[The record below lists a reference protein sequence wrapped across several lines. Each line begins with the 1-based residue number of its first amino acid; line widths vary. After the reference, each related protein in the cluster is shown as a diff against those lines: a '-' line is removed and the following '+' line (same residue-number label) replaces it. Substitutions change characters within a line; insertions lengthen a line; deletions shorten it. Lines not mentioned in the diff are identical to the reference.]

1 MSSSQQQTSLDVPDI
16 SGLSLTGSKP
26 ASASSTPSIFTLLS
40 RATYVPPPTSLTS
53 RTPKSSSLSPA
64 NHLGSAVDPLLKH
77 LEEPKGKENGQQT
90 KGSAD
95 DILQKLS
102 FLPTIGSPN
111 QYFTT
116 VSSWDDSKLREVA
129 SQQSDFQTT
138 LAPSHMWKNH
148 NGPKDGFLF
157 ARIEPPAGSEDE
169 LDLPSNMLPE
179 DVSTLTRS
187 QLPAGR
193 LETIY
198 WQARGHDGCF
208 KSALQMVHNT
218 LPMLRF
224 ALLSSFDL
232 LNLKR
237 LTIAAV
243 SDINNNCIT
252 NYITGGAD
260 QKMFRH
266 AVFGDTGR
274 GPGRKGKGTFVL
286 ESLDQYYDRLE
297 TIVEGGDAAKTSS
310 RITEDPN
317 PAYEAWTKAVAK
329 RVKERWEKRKES
341 HWCGHCG
348 SPLANGPELKRCSA
362 CREHYYCNKEHQTMA
377 WSSHH
382 KRWCGKS

>member
-1 MSSSQQQTSLDVPDI
+1 MSSEILDLYEI
-16 SGLSLTGSKP
+16 ALLLNYER
-26 ASASSTPSIFTLLS
+26 AST
-40 RATYVPPPTSLTS
+40 
-53 RTPKSSSLSPA
+53 
-64 NHLGSAVDPLLKH
+64 
-77 LEEPKGKENGQQT
+77 EPR
-90 KGSAD
+90 
-95 DILQKLS
+95 
-102 FLPTIGSPN
+102 FR
-111 QYFTT
+111 Y
-116 VSSWDDSKLREVA
+116 SKLREVA
-129 SQQSDFQTT
+129 SQQSDFQTI
-138 LAPSHMWKNH
+138 LAPSHIWKNH

-157 ARIEPPAGSEDE
+157 ARIEPLAGSEDE

-187 QLPAGR
+187 QLPASR

-208 KSALQMVHNT
+208 KSV
-218 LPMLRF
+218 
-224 ALLSSFDL
+224 ALLQHFFDLYPLSPSVRIRLADGTQYVTNASLRIIVEFDL

-260 QKMFRH
+260 QKKFRH
-266 AVFGDTGR
+266 AVVGFGRSTDGNIETVLDMASMQFGDTGR